1 MAGKSLKLYGL
12 QHLDIL
18 RRYRDIPDRALHD
31 MRVVGQV
38 LPFRVNNYVLDELI
52 DWAEP
57 DEDPFY
63 RLTMLDRHMLDSA
76 DFDAL
81 ERAMRVGGSAPVEVT
96 AAIHRRFNPH
106 PGRQM
111 TMNMP

>member
-63 RLTMLDRHMLDSA
+63 RLTMLDRHMLDS
-76 DFDAL
+76 
-81 ERAMRVGGSAPVEVT
+81 
-96 AAIHRRFNPH
+96 
-106 PGRQM
+106 
-111 TMNMP
+111 